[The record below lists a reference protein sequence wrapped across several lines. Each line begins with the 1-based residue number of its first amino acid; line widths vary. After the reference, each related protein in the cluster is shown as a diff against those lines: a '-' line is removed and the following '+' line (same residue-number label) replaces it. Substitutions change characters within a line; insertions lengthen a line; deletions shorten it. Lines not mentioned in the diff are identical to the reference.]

1 MKSPKNLRFERI
13 CENQSFGMMPP
24 SPPIET
30 EEDIAPHDAA
40 PPSSPPP
47 EAPESLVSSPQGS
60 ITAPKPVAS
69 FSPIAIQTVQTIPS
83 VQSSPAMKS
92 FPSSAGSIPSIPDAP
107 LVSQPGTS
115 TLPLCQEDLRTP
127 KAAVKEDTEVT
138 KPEKIKKSEV
148 NSRGQMSRR
157 LVFSTKPKAR
167 QSKTKKAGLVMSV
180 ARVLGRLKA
189 GRYSRRVGVT
199 GAVYLAATLEYL
211 VAEVLELA
219 GNCARFFRKKRV
231 SPRCIQLS
239 LLHDKELDQLTR
251 GVIVPQ
257 GGVRPYIHPVLLGK
271 TLPGGQGGGG
281 PEQEAGGPEDQM
293 LRRSYLEEEGEEEI
307 QEE

>member
-1 MKSPKNLRFERI
+1 
-13 CENQSFGMMPP
+13 MPP
-24 SPPIET
+24 QNET
-30 EEDIAPHDAA
+30 EDDNTPEDVL
-40 PPSSPPP
+40 PSSPPAQ
-47 EAPESLVSSPQGS
+47 APESLVSSPQG
-60 ITAPKPVAS
+60 TAPKPVAS
-69 FSPIAIQTVQTIPS
+69 FSPIATPLLKTIPS
-83 VQSSPAMKS
+83 ISLEEAT
-92 FPSSAGSIPSIPDAP
+92 PSIQNDPA
-107 LVSQPGTS
+107 VSQSVTDIQS
-115 TLPLCQEDLRTP
+115 QSQEDLKTP
-127 KAAVKEDTEVT
+127 KADVKEVVEVF
-138 KPEKIKKSEV
+138 KPEKIKNSEV
-148 NSRGQMSRR
+148 KSRGQISRR
-157 LVFSTKPKAR
+157 LVFSTKAK

-180 ARVLGRLKA
+180 ARVLSRLKA

-257 GGVRPYIHPVLLGK
+257 GGVRPYIHPALLGK

-281 PEQEAGGPEDQM
+281 PEQGAGGPEDQM
-293 LRRSYLEEEGEEEI
+293 MRRSYLDEGIEEE
-307 QEE
+307 